1 MDAGAPYNL
10 GAMPATDRTPDTTI
24 PEAYLVVTG
33 EGTQRQ
39 AHQLNSVPA
48 TIGRSPDSDV
58 AINDPRVSRSH
69 ARIDFAGGRFTLEDL
84 GSTNGTT
91 LNGEPLSAP
100 ATLTDGDTLSLAGV
114 RAEFQVNAP
123 TVVISAPAAA
133 GGLQVDLS
141 THEVSVAGRPVRL
154 SPKEYLFLAALYRRA
169 GSVVSR
175 ADLAREVWPEVGEG
189 IADENIHQLATRLRH
204 KLGDNAEGARRVLT
218 VKGFGYRLA
227 TDA

>member
-1 MDAGAPYNL
+1 MT
-10 GAMPATDRTPDTTI
+10 ATDQTPDTTI

-39 AHQLNSVPA
+39 VHQLKIVPA

-69 ARIDFAGGRFTLEDL
+69 ARIDFAGGRFVLEDL

-100 ATLTDGDTLSLAGV
+100 AALTDGDAISLAGV

-123 TVVISAPAAA
+123 TVVISAPPAAH
-133 GGLQVDLS
+133 GLQIDLS
-141 THEVSVAGRPVRL
+141 THEVSVDGRPVKL

-169 GSVVSR
+169 GSVVAH
-175 ADLAREVWPEVGEG
+175 ADLAREVWPEVAEG
-189 IADENIHQLATRLRH
+189 VPDENIHQLATRLRR
-204 KLGDNAEGARRVLT
+204 KLEDNDEGARRVLT

-227 TDA
+227 TGS